1 MYVRF
6 TGRTA
11 RPNDFKVGCKGD
23 INAEKVHFELPE
35 LDENQVAR
43 LYISIPDHCTTVQ
56 LVDND
61 WYVEDEVTDYPG
73 EIPCYISITVGET
86 CLWHSETFWV
96 RVEDLPDSLEWN
108 NG

>member
-23 INAEKVHFELPE
+23 KAAETVVFELPE
-35 LDENQVAR
+35 LDEDQVAKVYWVNGEHKGNVT
-43 LYISIPDHCTTVQ
+43 LT
-56 LVDND
+56 DNAWIVGTD
-61 WYVEDEVTDYPG
+61 FTQYVG
-73 EIPCYISITVGET
+73 EAACYIAITVGET

-96 RVEDLPDSLEWN
+96 RVVDLPDSQEWN